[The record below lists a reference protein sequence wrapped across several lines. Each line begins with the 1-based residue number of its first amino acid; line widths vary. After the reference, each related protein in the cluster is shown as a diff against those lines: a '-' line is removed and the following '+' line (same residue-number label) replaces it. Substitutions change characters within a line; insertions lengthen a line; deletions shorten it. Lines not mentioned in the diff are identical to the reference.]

1 MVTVSPYKID
11 VPQEVI
17 DDLWERLHR
26 TRWPDEVAGTGWRR
40 GCDLSYMKELV
51 KYWIDEYDWR
61 NQETAL
67 NQHNHY
73 QGNVDGL
80 NIHFLH
86 EKGKGPN
93 PMPLFM
99 MHGYPRDMIITN
111 VMLYWVTNSFWSAI
125 RLYSESYCHPW
136 ELMPG
141 ARIEVPTAVAAYP
154 NWHQLFVNGQK
165 DTIMLSISTSTQ
177 KEDISRS
184 TRELKKCPL
193 TYANSSVLLGEKKF
207 FYPEGQLDNCHI
219 ASSDSVSC
227 RFLILPC
234 KFNRSVDLKAQREP
248 L

>member
-26 TRWPDEVAGTGWRR
+26 TRWPDEVAGTGWSR

-61 NQETAL
+61 NQEVAL

-125 RLYSESYCHPW
+125 RLYSESYYHPW
-136 ELMPG
+136 ELMPE
-141 ARIEVPTAVAAYP
+141 ARIEVPTAVAC
-154 NWHQLFVNGQK
+154 
-165 DTIMLSISTSTQ
+165 IST
-177 KEDISRS
+177 
-184 TRELKKCPL
+184 
-193 TYANSSVLLGEKKF
+193 
-207 FYPEGQLDNCHI
+207 
-219 ASSDSVSC
+219 
-227 RFLILPC
+227 
-234 KFNRSVDLKAQREP
+234 
-248 L
+248 

>member
-26 TRWPDEVAGTGWRR
+26 TRWPDEVVGTSWSR

-61 NQETAL
+61 NQEVAL
-67 NQHNHY
+67 NQHKHY

-99 MHGYPRDMIITN
+99 MHGYP
-111 VMLYWVTNSFWSAI
+111 WSF
-125 RLYSESYCHPW
+125 
-136 ELMPG
+136 
-141 ARIEVPTAVAAYP
+141 
-154 NWHQLFVNGQK
+154 
-165 DTIMLSISTSTQ
+165 
-177 KEDISRS
+177 
-184 TRELKKCPL
+184 
-193 TYANSSVLLGEKKF
+193 
-207 FYPEGQLDNCHI
+207 
-219 ASSDSVSC
+219 
-227 RFLILPC
+227 LPC
-234 KFNRSVDLKAQREP
+234 YFVSFP
-248 L
+248 C

>member
-26 TRWPDEVAGTGWRR
+26 TRWPDEIAGTGWSR

-99 MHGYPRDMIITN
+99 MHGYPWSFT
-111 VMLYWVTNSFWSAI
+111 MLL
-125 RLYSESYCHPW
+125 R
-136 ELMPG
+136 
-141 ARIEVPTAVAAYP
+141 
-154 NWHQLFVNGQK
+154 
-165 DTIMLSISTSTQ
+165 
-177 KEDISRS
+177 
-184 TRELKKCPL
+184 
-193 TYANSSVLLGEKKF
+193 
-207 FYPEGQLDNCHI
+207 
-219 ASSDSVSC
+219 
-227 RFLILPC
+227 ILPMLTDPEAHGGDPEDAFTVIVPFHNWFWILGISDGDRLWFSASPA
-234 KFNRSVDLKAQREP
+234 KVRQIDDRRVRLP
-248 L
+248 TLWY